1 MGLNPVAATGGTN
14 TVTESILEGPTT
26 VILQALAAKARGE
39 EYDED
44 AVEEA
49 AFLIA
54 TANLIAGGMSEE
66 RAYHHMIAI
75 RLGQTSA
82 HLGELGVYV
91 NQLMARLE
99 L

>member
-1 MGLNPVAATGGTN
+1 MTIEVHEYDTDT
-14 TVTESILEGPTT
+14 
-26 VILQALAAKARGE
+26 ALAAPPIPALLDTIDKQVTILTDSLHACADRLGHVLRPVD
-39 EYDED
+39 DERNTD
-44 AVEEA
+44 PQRPPP
-49 AFLIA
+49 I
-54 TANLIAGGMSEE
+54 GGSN
-66 RAYHHMIAI
+66 IAI

>member
-1 MGLNPVAATGGTN
+1 
-14 TVTESILEGPTT
+14 VTESILEGPTT

-39 EYDED
+39 QYDED

-66 RAYHHMIAI
+66 RAYHHMVERDYDVRI
-75 RLGQTSA
+75 RFSQTEG
-82 HLGELGVYV
+82 LEIELVWDEEA
-91 NQLMARLE
+91 QTP
-99 L
+99 